1 VRSIRSDFRMALRVL
16 ASHRGVTAVAIAT
29 LALTLGLNSAV
40 FSIVNAVVLRPLPF
54 DEPNRLVAF
63 CERDRGEVTDWCG
76 ASVPDI
82 YELAARVPGIAVAGA
97 AREWPFVM
105 KTTEGVDGVRGGL
118 ATPDA
123 FAALRVTPILG
134 RFIEPGDLGENWR
147 RVVVLSN
154 ETWRTRFGGR
164 STVLGETIVLDDE
177 PHTIVGVLPPD
188 IRVPRLEAVQMW
200 RPIHFDPRAEDRR
213 DWRGFLAFARLRDGV
228 DPGTVQRDVANV
240 AADIQ
245 RAHFSDR
252 EGWSIVMRTWQ
263 DVVVGPVRTTMYL
276 FVGAVAF
283 VLLIGCANVANLLL
297 AQSVVRRRELA
308 VRAALGASRLHL
320 ARGLLIES
328 LLLAIAGGWA
338 GLLLGW
344 WASRAVVTLAPAGI
358 PRIEQVGLDPTVFA
372 YIAGISLLTT
382 ILVGVAP
389 AIRAT
394 RFDLQRALVEGGR
407 TGTGQHTARLAP
419 ALIVTQI
426 ALAVVLVTGAGLLGR
441 SFVTLMRWEPG
452 FEQDHL
458 LTTWTLASSGKFAN
472 RRAVADYF
480 ARAEEELQTIPG
492 VIAAGAGSA
501 GPLFGGDG
509 EGHFTIKGQGTP
521 ADGARQAAY
530 WFDVSPT
537 YFRTLGIPILRGRDI
552 ASTDVVGA
560 PTVAVVNEAFV
571 RRYLGSTDPIGRV
584 IRMLEHETDFTIVG
598 VVRDV
603 PPVNPGEATPA
614 QIFWSNRQLP
624 RPATYFLIR
633 TSTDPGATGRAV
645 RERLRSFD
653 RDLRV
658 TAVRTQRDW
667 LSTELARPRFSALLL
682 GTFGV
687 LALTLSAIGTYGLI
701 AYTVAQQRKEIGVRM
716 ALGAQRKTILGGV
729 LARGMRL
736 AALGVVLGVAGS
748 LGLTGLLSNQLAGV
762 TATDPLTFAASIA
775 LLLMAA
781 AAACVLPARRAS
793 RVDPMETLRVD

>member
-1 VRSIRSDFRMALRVL
+1 MALRVL

-54 DEPNRLVAF
+54 DEPDRLVAF

-76 ASVPDI
+76 ASVPDV
-82 YELAARVPGIAVAGA
+82 YELAARVPGIAAAGA

-105 KTTEGVDGVRGGL
+105 KTADGVDGVRGGL
-118 ATPDA
+118 ATPEA
-123 FAALRVTPILG
+123 FAALRVSPLLG
-134 RFIEPGDLGENWR
+134 RFIEAGDLGDNWR

-154 ETWRTRFGGR
+154 ETWRTRFGSR
-164 STVLGETIVLDDE
+164 SGILGETIVLDDE
-177 PHTIVGVLPPD
+177 PHTIVGVLPPGV
-188 IRVPRLEAVQMW
+188 RVPRLEEVQMW
-200 RPIHFDPRAEDRR
+200 RPIHFDPRAVDRR

-228 DPGTVQRDVANV
+228 NPGLVERDVASV

-252 EGWSIVMRTWQ
+252 EGWSIIMRTWQ
-263 DVVVGPVRTTMYL
+263 DVIVGPVRTTMYL
-276 FVGAVAF
+276 FIGAVAF

-328 LLLAIAGGWA
+328 LLLAVAGGWV
-338 GLLLGW
+338 GLLLGV

-372 YIAGISLLTT
+372 YIAGIALLTT
-382 ILVGVAP
+382 VLVGMAP

-394 RFDLQRALVEGGR
+394 RFDLQRALAEGGR
-407 TGTGQHTARLAP
+407 TGTSHHTARLAP
-419 ALIVTQI
+419 ALIITQI

-441 SFVTLMRWEPG
+441 SFVTLMRWQPG

-458 LTTWTLASSGKFAN
+458 LTTWTLASSGKFEN

-480 ARAEEELQTIPG
+480 ARAEDELRTIPG
-492 VIAAGAGSA
+492 VVSVGAGSA

-509 EGHFTIKGQGTP
+509 EGHFTLNGQA
-521 ADGARQAAY
+521 ADGARQAAA
-530 WFDVSPT
+530 WFDISPT

-552 ASTDVVGA
+552 APTDVVGA
-560 PTVAVVNEAFV
+560 PMVAVVNEAFV
-571 RRYLGSTDPIGRV
+571 RRYLGAADPLGRV
-584 IRMLEHETDFTIVG
+584 VRMLEHETDFTIVG

-603 PPVNPGEATPA
+603 PPVNPAASTSP

-633 TSTDPGATGRAV
+633 TDADPAATGRAV
-645 RERLRSFD
+645 RERLRTFD
-653 RDLRV
+653 QDLRV
-658 TAVRTQRDW
+658 TAVRSLRDW

-682 GTFGV
+682 GTFGA
-687 LALTLSAIGTYGLI
+687 LALLLSAIGTYGLI

-716 ALGAQRKTILGGV
+716 ALGAQRKTIVGEVLKRGLSLAAIGV
-729 LARGMRL
+729 
-736 AALGVVLGVAGS
+736 ALGVGGS
-748 LGLTGLLSNQLAGV
+748 IALTGLLSNQLAGV
-762 TATDPLTFAASIA
+762 TATDPLTFGVSIG
-775 LLLMAA
+775 LLLAA
-781 AAACVLPARRAS
+781 AALACVVPARRAS